1 MRYLYLLICLLGCY
15 TLSAQ
20 SKDDSAGKEALEF
33 KLHPNPALENVIYI
47 ETSDKSPKTIM
58 IFDLFGKVVIE
69 RRTTTNS
76 LTIDQLVPGVYM
88 VQIRQKDLVAT
99 KKLVVR

>member
-15 TLSAQ
+15 MLSAQ
-20 SKDDSAGKEALEF
+20 NAGDAVGNQGLEF

-47 ETSDKSPKTIM
+47 ETTEKAPKTILV
-58 IFDLFGKVVIE
+58 FDLFGKVVIE
-69 RRTTTNS
+69 RRISTNS
-76 LTIDQLVPGVYM
+76 LPIDQLVPGVYM
-88 VQIRQKDLVAT
+88 VQVRQKDLVAT